1 MNPKDVDNIL
11 DVPNIEKFINEFF
24 TLNIYDGGDK
34 VLFYEYNAPLKGV
47 SCDIAIS
54 LDKEPKL
61 IEGKTRLSDLLI
73 LDDIGMIEYKTGVK
87 SESEYCTEFGCFMSE
102 FTDLQENYWYRQFL
116 KPEEKNY

>member
-1 MNPKDVDNIL
+1 MKPKDLDNIL
-11 DVPNIEKFINEFF
+11 DAPKIERFINEFF

-34 VLFYEYNAPLKGV
+34 VLFYEYNAPINGI
-47 SCDIAIS
+47 SCDVAIS

-73 LDDIGMIEYKTGVK
+73 LNDIGMIEYKTGVK
-87 SESEYCTEFGCFMSE
+87 SESVYNTEFGCFISE
-102 FTDLQENYWYRQFL
+102 FIVLQQNYWYRPFL